1 MERPREYGK
10 EGWCQRGRGQIR
22 LTEVGNGL
30 EGDDGD
36 ARAVD
41 DLHVRRDVCAAHER
55 SQLEQGALPCL
66 VIEGGRRG
74 DHKVR
79 VAADGKRQGEVAGQV
94 SAKGYPAREQNKGRT
109 RREDRGPARRSRTCR
124 RCSWGTAAAR
134 PQRPAQ

>member
-1 MERPREYGK
+1 MYVSMWVAGGGVERPREYGK

-41 DLHVRRDVCAAHER
+41 DLHVRRDVRAAHER
-55 SQLEQGALPCL
+55 SQLEQRALPRL
-66 VIEGGRRG
+66 VVERGRRR

-79 VAADGKRQGEVAGQV
+79 VAVMCTRRDRGRPRSGA
-94 SAKGYPAREQNKGRT
+94 SAKGRLAKEQK
-109 RREDRGPARRSRTCR
+109 
-124 RCSWGTAAAR
+124 
-134 PQRPAQ
+134 